1 MLNEEELEK
10 RQKKVNEIIKNYIKV
25 NLLTKTWNTDGIMVN
40 INFNIF
46 FYIQDFNG

>member
-10 RQKKVNEIIKNYIKV
+10 RQKKVNEIIKNYIKAS
-25 NLLTKTWNTDGIMVN
+25 LLAKTWNTDGIMVN
-40 INFNIF
+40 INFNKF